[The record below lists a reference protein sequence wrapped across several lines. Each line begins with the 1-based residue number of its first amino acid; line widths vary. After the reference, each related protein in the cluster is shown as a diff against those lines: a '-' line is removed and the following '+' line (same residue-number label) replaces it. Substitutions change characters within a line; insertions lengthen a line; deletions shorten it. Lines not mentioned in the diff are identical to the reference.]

1 MMNLIYLADH
11 ILYQIF
17 MKHETVADSSPVEI
31 YTNKIENCIMFKNKK
46 NYKLKLLSKETMRL
60 LGSTE
65 QVFTNDKS
73 NENVSNLANSRC
85 NINALQCFFS
95 NNFQSTI

>member
-1 MMNLIYLADH
+1 MKYETLADC
-11 ILYQIF
+11 
-17 MKHETVADSSPVEI
+17 SPVEI
-31 YTNKIENCIMFKNKK
+31 YANKIENCIMFKNKK

-95 NNFQSTI
+95 NNFQ

>member
-1 MMNLIYLADH
+1 
-11 ILYQIF
+11 
-17 MKHETVADSSPVEI
+17 MKYETVADSSPVEI
-31 YTNKIENCIMFKNKK
+31 YANKIENCIMFKNKK

-95 NNFQSTI
+95 NNFQ

>member
-1 MMNLIYLADH
+1 MG
-11 ILYQIF
+11 
-17 MKHETVADSSPVEI
+17 
-31 YTNKIENCIMFKNKK
+31 NCIMFKNKK
-46 NYKLKLLSKETMRL
+46 NYKLNLLSKETMRL

-73 NENVSNLANSRC
+73 NENVSNLSNSRC

-95 NNFQSTI
+95 NNFQ

>member
-1 MMNLIYLADH
+1 
-11 ILYQIF
+11 
-17 MKHETVADSSPVEI
+17 MKYETVADCSPVEI
-31 YTNKIENCIMFKNKK
+31 YTKKIENCIMFKNKK

>member
-1 MMNLIYLADH
+1 
-11 ILYQIF
+11 
-17 MKHETVADSSPVEI
+17 
-31 YTNKIENCIMFKNKK
+31 MFKNKK
-46 NYKLKLLSKETMRL
+46 NYKLKLLSKETMRW

-95 NNFQSTI
+95 NNFQ

>member
-1 MMNLIYLADH
+1 
-11 ILYQIF
+11 

-65 QVFTNDKS
+65 QVFTNNKS

-95 NNFQSTI
+95 NNFQ